1 VSSTDNAQI
10 LDRGYRKYEGARSGV
25 IGAVR
30 SLSWHT
36 TRGILGLGRPGRHK
50 VFPIIVLVI
59 AFVPAIAFMALAALI
74 GDLLEGDLRPE
85 YWEMFGLSATAAM
98 LFAALVA
105 PEAIVRDRRNGMLS
119 LYLSTPLTRPSYL
132 IAKVLA
138 VMTSMLIVVLGPV
151 LLFLFAYT
159 FQSQGPDGLGDWFSV
174 LGRLLLSGLF
184 MAGMYTAVSLGA
196 SSATDRRAFASVAVI
211 LILFGSFITVNL
223 LTEVAEFNRQLG
235 LLDPLSLPLEAS
247 SRIFGGETFEYLGV
261 AGWKIFGACFGWIA
275 AGAGAVVLRYRKL
288 AAV

>member
-1 VSSTDNAQI
+1 MSSTDNAQI
-10 LDRGYRKYEGARSGV
+10 LDRGYRKYEGTRSGMV
-25 IGAVR
+25 GAVR

-59 AFVPAIAFMALAALI
+59 AFVPAIGFMAVAALI
-74 GDLLEGDLRPE
+74 GDLLAGELRPE
-85 YWEMFGLSATAAM
+85 YWELFGFSVTAAV

-132 IAKVLA
+132 ASKVIS
-138 VMTSMLIVVLGPV
+138 VFTTMLIIVLGPA

-159 FQSQGPDGLGDWFSV
+159 FQSLGPDGLVDWFDV
-174 LGRLLLSGLF
+174 LGRLLLSGVII
-184 MAGMYTAVSLGA
+184 AGVYSSVSLGA
-196 SSATDRRAFASVAVI
+196 SSVTDRRAFASVAVI
-211 LILFGSFITVNL
+211 LIVFGLFTATNL
-223 LTEVAEFNRQLG
+223 LVEVAEFDRQLG

-247 SRIFGGETFEYLGV
+247 SRIFGGETFEYFGV
-261 AGWKIFGACFGWIA
+261 ESWKIFGGCIAWIA
-275 AGAGAVVLRYRKL
+275 AGAGAVFARYRKL